1 MYFRLDTYSSESA
14 SSDIHSQSSSSHPGS
29 AEISESNIKECYNM
43 NLELIQYT
51 THASSNAF
59 FYVDRMYLLCFFVV
73 SQGSFGLGIVE
84 IERIL
89 GVEVT
94 LLMTN
99 QK

>member
-1 MYFRLDTYSSESA
+1 
-14 SSDIHSQSSSSHPGS
+14 
-29 AEISESNIKECYNM
+29 M
-43 NLELIQYT
+43 NFELSQYT

-73 SQGSFGLGIVE
+73 AQGSFGLGIVE
-84 IERIL
+84 IECIL
-89 GVEVT
+89 CIEVT